1 MDTYRTYSS
10 LPPSTRVRSSG
21 WSEAFTLLARQPHA
35 TAAYSGASGPGGARN
50 SAARV
55 HSCRAHHWRRMAL
68 GKRAASDTGRA
79 TACAGSRYHPQTT
92 LRPAQPPA
100 PPNRSRCRRPFLLSP
115 PAAQSPRHSPQPR
128 TSVHG
133 RGAQLAARLL
143 PAPVAVA
150 TRHPFRLA
158 RRQAS
163 VQGGYGAR
171 WNGGLLPYVPPPHA
185 HPAPAPAYRA
195 SEPKPQAPK
204 TRLRRRKWVGR
215 ISGGLCPC
223 VTPLPPIHLASTP
236 PANCPH
242 VCLPKPWRCQASP
255 PPLCSRTPLNVQR
268 DAM

>member
-1 MDTYRTYSS
+1 
-10 LPPSTRVRSSG
+10 
-21 WSEAFTLLARQPHA
+21 
-35 TAAYSGASGPGGARN
+35 
-50 SAARV
+50 V

-68 GKRAASDTGRA
+68 GKRAASVTGRA

-133 RGAQLAARLL
+133 RGTQLAARLL

-171 WNGGLLPYVPPPHA
+171 WNGGLLPYVPLPTPTLVLLHSQPSTPNLS
-185 HPAPAPAYRA
+185 PAPKRV
-195 SEPKPQAPK
+195 KK
-204 TRLRRRKWVGR
+204 TRLLAAQVGW
-215 ISGGLCPC
+215 GGSYITGWLCPC

-255 PPLCSRTPLNVQR
+255 PPLCSHTPLNVER